1 MHIFWNF
8 LILFSLIWILLYS
21 LVPSFVMVDEQLDKI
36 SCLWYASIISIFIAL
51 GLVVMY
57 VIFSYSE
64 ERMILR
70 QASKYIEK
78 VMK

>member
-1 MHIFWNF
+1 
-8 LILFSLIWILLYS
+8 
-21 LVPSFVMVDEQLDKI
+21 MVDEQLDKI